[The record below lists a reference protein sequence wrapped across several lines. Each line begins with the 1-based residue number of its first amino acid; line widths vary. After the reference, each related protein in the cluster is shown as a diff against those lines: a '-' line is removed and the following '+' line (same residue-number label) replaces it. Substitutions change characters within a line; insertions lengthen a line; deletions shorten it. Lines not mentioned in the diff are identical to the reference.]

1 MNFFNFHKGIFPF
14 SKISHP
20 PLFYDFPPFLVSIPI
35 EKISYVP
42 YAHSWE
48 VISPL
53 TKEVG
58 KTMRKY
64 RKRPVA
70 RNGEM
75 R

>member
-48 VISPL
+48 VISHIPL
-53 TKEVG
+53 NKRGRENYEEV
-58 KTMRKY
+58 
-64 RKRPVA
+64 
-70 RNGEM
+70 
-75 R
+75 